1 MTPKTLSG
9 RIFLACAAIIAVL
22 LLLVS
27 LLGERRLLAFHESE
41 VKRRL
46 QTAATLFSDAAARL
60 LSERA
65 GASALTPDLELARA
79 EGLRL
84 TVLTLDGAVLADS
97 DAPPPLADHSG
108 RPELVAAERDGEG
121 TATRKSATTGLSTFY
136 LARRLDAGGKPIG
149 FVRVAAGLGPMK
161 ESINDLRD
169 ALLLSGMAALVLG
182 LAAAAVVARW
192 LGKPLKEIQRTAS
205 QIAAGSLNQRIR
217 VSGPAEAR
225 GLASCLN
232 DLAEQI
238 RRWIETL
245 ERRKRETEAIHA
257 SMSEGVIAVDPRER
271 ILLMNDAAARILGL
285 PRPLPAG
292 AQLWQEVRFPDLER
306 ALRAALTAGAR
317 WRGDAPRPGRDER
330 ILALSVTR
338 VDPGIGA
345 VALLSDVTEIRR
357 LDKVRGD
364 FVANVSHEMRT
375 PLTAV
380 LGALETLAMPAQSA
394 EDQARFLDIARR
406 NALRMQAIVADLLE
420 LSRIEVEGD
429 RMPMAPLSLD
439 EPVHNAVSALSMT
452 AEAKGIELSLHVP
465 PATSLW
471 VNGNEK
477 RLEQVFTNL
486 IDNAIKY
493 TPAGG
498 RVEVRLARG
507 ETTASVSVADT
518 GIGMPASALPRIFE
532 RFYRVDKSRSRD
544 MGGTGLGLA
553 IVKHC
558 VKAHGAEVRVES
570 TEGAGSTFTVSLAA
584 IERPAGAPAAS

>member
-9 RIFLACAAIIAVL
+9 RIFLACAAIIAAL

-27 LLGERRLLAFHESE
+27 LLGERRLRAFHEGE
-41 VKRRL
+41 VKQRL
-46 QTAATLFSDAAARL
+46 RTAATLFSDAAVTL

-65 GASALTPDLELARA
+65 STPALERALELARA

-84 TVLTLDGAVLADS
+84 TVLTSAGEVLADS
-97 DAPPPLADHSG
+97 DAPPPLAGHSG
-108 RPELVAAERDGEG
+108 RPELVAAARDGEG
-121 TATRKSATTGLSTFY
+121 TATRKSATTGISTFY
-136 LARRLDAGGKPIG
+136 LARRLDAAGAPIG
-149 FVRVAAGLGPMK
+149 FVRVGAGLESTM
-161 ESINDLRD
+161 ESIADLRD
-169 ALLLSGMAALVLG
+169 ALLLSGMAALLLG

-192 LGKPLKEIQRTAS
+192 LGKPLQEIQRTAS
-205 QIAAGSLNQRIR
+205 QIAAGGLTQRIR
-217 VSGPAEAR
+217 VSGPTEAR

-232 DLAEQI
+232 DLAEQM

-257 SMSEGVIAVDPRER
+257 SMNEGVIAVDPRER
-271 ILLMNDAAARILGL
+271 ILLMNDAAARQLGL
-285 PRPLPAG
+285 KQPLPAG
-292 AQLWQEVRFPDLER
+292 AELWQEVRFPDLER
-306 ALRAALTAGAR
+306 ALRAALTTGAS

-330 ILALSVTR
+330 VLALSVTR

-345 VALLSDVTEIRR
+345 VALLSDVTELRR
-357 LDKVRGD
+357 LDKVRVD

-380 LGALETLAMPAQSA
+380 LGALETLALP
-394 EDQARFLDIARR
+394 DQGAADQERFLDIARR

-429 RMPMAPLSLD
+429 RMPMVPLSLD
-439 EPVHNAVSALSMT
+439 EPVRSALRALSMT

-465 PATSLW
+465 PGVSLR

-498 RVEVRLARG
+498 RIDVHLARD
-507 ETTASVSVADT
+507 ETTVSASVADT
-518 GIGMPASALPRIFE
+518 GMGMPASALPRIFE
-532 RFYRVDKSRSRD
+532 RFYRVDKSRSREA
-544 MGGTGLGLA
+544 GGTGLGLA

-558 VKAHGAEVRVES
+558 VKAHGGEVRVES
-570 TEGAGSTFTVSLAA
+570 TEGEGSTFTVSLAA
-584 IERPAGAPAAS
+584 LECPENAPAAP